1 MTEPGQLG
9 TDLLHQASPD
19 AALPSTVSGRS
30 GDFQT
35 IVVPQNTDSHRILND
50 TNAWPPETDRLTTLA
65 TERGTFLVGPG
76 VIPVQVAMSAPQV
89 VDQEQDK
96 ETPQLDQVALFED
109 KQSVAMDQLP
119 PESGDYR
126 SQTNA
131 NYND

>member
-1 MTEPGQLG
+1 VG
-9 TDLLHQASPD
+9 TDLLHQTSPD

-30 GDFQT
+30 EDFQS
-35 IVVPQNTDSHRILND
+35 IVVPQNTDSHGILND
-50 TNAWPPETDRLTTLA
+50 TNDWPPETDRLTTLA
-65 TERGTFLVGPG
+65 TERGFLAGPG
-76 VIPVQVAMSAPQV
+76 VIPVQVEMSAPQV

-96 ETPQLDQVALFED
+96 ESPQLEQVALFED
-109 KQSVAMDQLP
+109 KQSDAMDQLP